1 MKTITNYIIESKK
14 SVEQVFNN
22 ISDALTY
29 IESKNMLDALFQYL
43 DVDMLADYYETYCR
57 MQDFD
62 YKEGLR
68 NKDSIYDEFE
78 QLLDAIDPTNMLMEL
93 LSYMD
98 IDELNDFY
106 DYLVNV
112 YDLEE

>member
-1 MKTITNYIIESKK
+1 MKTITNYIKESKK
-14 SVEQVFNN
+14 SVEQVFDN

-29 IESKNMLDALFQYL
+29 IEPKTVLDALFQYL
-43 DVDMLADYYETYCR
+43 DVDTFADYYETYCS

-78 QLLDAIDPTNMLMEL
+78 KLLDTTDPTHMLMEL

-106 DYLVNV
+106 DYLVNA

>member
-1 MKTITNYIIESKK
+1 MKNIANYILESKK
-14 SVEQVFNN
+14 SVEQLFDN
-22 ISDALTY
+22 ISDVLTY
-29 IESKNMLDALFQYL
+29 IEPKDVLDALFQYL
-43 DVDMLADYYETYCR
+43 DVDTFADYYETYCR

-78 QLLDAIDPTNMLMEL
+78 ELLDTTDPTNMLMEL

-98 IDELNDFY
+98 VDELNDFY
-106 DYLVNV
+106 DYLVKQ
-112 YDLEE
+112 YDLED

>member
-1 MKTITNYIIESKK
+1 MKSITQYIAESKK
-14 SVEQVFNN
+14 SVEQVFDK

-29 IESKNMLDALFQYL
+29 IEPKNMLDALFQYL
-43 DVDMLADYYETYCR
+43 DVDTFADYYETYCR

-78 QLLDAIDPTNMLMEL
+78 ELLDVTDPTNMLMEL
-93 LSYMD
+93 LSYMTV
-98 IDELNDFY
+98 DELNDFY
-106 DYLVNV
+106 DYLVKE